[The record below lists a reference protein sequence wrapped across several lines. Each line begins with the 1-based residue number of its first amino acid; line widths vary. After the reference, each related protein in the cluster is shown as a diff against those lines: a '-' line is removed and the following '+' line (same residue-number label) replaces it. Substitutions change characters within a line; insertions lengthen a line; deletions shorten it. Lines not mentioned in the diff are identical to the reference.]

1 MIFSLLIFSLGCSTS
16 IADSS
21 ELPSWRTIRPS
32 PVPNT
37 ENRCH
42 TKWAGSTP
50 SCWNQ
55 DDWYVY
61 CQYVECKKETSQ
73 EYIRTK

>member
-1 MIFSLLIFSLGCSTS
+1 MWLIFSMILACTNSA
-16 IADSS
+16 ADQSV
-21 ELPSWRTIRPS
+21 LPSWRTTAPE

-37 ENRCH
+37 ESRCSS
-42 TKWAGSTP
+42 KWAGSTP

-61 CQYVECKKETSQ
+61 CQYVECKKEVSRG
-73 EYIRTK
+73 YVRSK